1 MVLLPLFGMNPQEY
15 QRFHNFLA
23 AHECKVDYREF
34 RNSDTPLPPQRRAL
48 RHSLALAHHS
58 ATRPGRNASA

>member
-1 MVLLPLFGMNPQEY
+1 MNLFGMTSADY

-34 RNSDTPLPPQRRAL
+34 RTGGPAPEPARRVVLPT
-48 RHSLALAHHS
+48 LAGS
-58 ATRPGRNASA
+58 AVAPSSRN

>member
-1 MVLLPLFGMNPQEY
+1 MEASEY

-34 RNSDTPLPPQRRAL
+34 RLGGPGPEPSRRIVLPPLGTERAAAGPT
-48 RHSLALAHHS
+48 RH
-58 ATRPGRNASA
+58 